1 MAARLL
7 VWALALLL
15 SAGSMT
21 VGAPVQ
27 ALAAPANDDIANATQ
42 ITTLPFNDRV
52 DTTSA
57 TPAVDDPTF
66 CNGPGNNTV
75 WYSLTPSHDG
85 VVTIDTFGSD
95 YDTVLALYRG
105 SRGSLQL
112 LRCSDDTATSSQS
125 QISIRVAAGTAYSIE
140 VDSCCG
146 EAGMLSLHAA
156 EAPPPPNDDFAN
168 ATPIP
173 ALPFADTV
181 DATGATGEAGE
192 PLAPG
197 CNIGPVA
204 WSVWYAF
211 TPTVSGSVTAQAGAP
226 NVAAYTGSSVTT
238 LTAVACSSFG
248 GPMTF
253 FATAGT
259 TYHLQV
265 GDFFGVGF
273 PLTFRL
279 DTAPAVHASFGFVPS
294 DPSTLDGI
302 RFIDSS
308 TDPGGASFRS
318 WSWTFGDGGTAEGSG
333 PLHQYAVDGDYT
345 VGMTVTTAD
354 GRSASATRPIHVA
367 THDVAIAAFRV
378 PSNARAGQ
386 TRAITVGIQDARY
399 PETVRVDLMRGFGGA
414 FDTVASLT
422 LPVSVANHTTP
433 FDFSYTFTNGD
444 AAGGKVT
451 FKAVATIVDARD
463 ARPIDNTVI
472 APITMVTGR
481 STGTV

>member
-1 MAARLL
+1 MTARLL

-15 SAGSMT
+15 TAGSTML
-21 VGAPVQ
+21 GAPVQ
-27 ALAAPANDDIANATQ
+27 ALAAPANDDIVNATR
-42 ITTLPFNDRV
+42 ITTLPFADHV

-66 CNGPGNNTV
+66 CSTPANNTV
-75 WYSLTPSHDG
+75 WYSLTPSHDA
-85 VVTIDTFGSD
+85 VITIDTFDSD
-95 YDTVLALYRG
+95 YDTVLALYTG

-112 LRCSDDTATSSQS
+112 LRCSDDTATNSQS
-125 QISIRVAAGTAYSIE
+125 QISFRAAAGTTYSIE

-146 EAGMLSLHAA
+146 EAGMPSLHVA

-173 ALPFADTV
+173 AVPFVDTV

-197 CNIGPVA
+197 CNLGPVA
-204 WSVWYAF
+204 WSVWYTF
-211 TPTVSGSVTAQAGAP
+211 TPTVSGSVTAQIGAP
-226 NVAAYTGSSVTT
+226 NVAAYTGSSLTA
-238 LTAVACSSFG
+238 LTAVACASIG

-259 TYHLQV
+259 TYHLQA
-265 GDFFGVGF
+265 GDHFGVGF

-294 DPSTLDGI
+294 DPSTLDAV
-302 RFIDSS
+302 RFIASS

-318 WSWTFGDGGTAEGSG
+318 WSWTFGDGATAEGSA
-333 PLHQYAVDGDYT
+333 PLHEYAVDGDYT
-345 VGMTVTTAD
+345 VGMTVTTTD
-354 GRSASATRPIHVA
+354 GRSASATRTIHVA
-367 THDVAIAAFRV
+367 THDVAITAFRV
-378 PSNARAGQ
+378 PSTARAGQ
-386 TRAITVGIQDARY
+386 TRVITVGILDTRY
-399 PETVRVDLMRGFGGA
+399 PETVRVDLMRGFGGG
-414 FDTVASLT
+414 FVTVASLT
-422 LPVSVANHTTP
+422 LPVHAGDRTTP
-433 FDFSYTFTNGD
+433 FDFSYTFTDVD
-444 AAGGKVT
+444 AANGRVT

-463 ARPIDNTVI
+463 ALPIDNTVI
-472 APITMVTGR
+472 APITTVTGR